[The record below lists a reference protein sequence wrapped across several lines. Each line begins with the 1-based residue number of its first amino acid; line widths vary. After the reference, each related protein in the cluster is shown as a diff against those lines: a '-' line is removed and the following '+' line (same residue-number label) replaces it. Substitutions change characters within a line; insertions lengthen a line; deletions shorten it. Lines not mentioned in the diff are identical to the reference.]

1 MNYVQEITHDFPVV
15 CIVTKLQFM
24 FIICHFLNNSSNS
37 IIILQF
43 FIVAKGALEGIMR
56 VSDICDKCSCLFA
69 NNEKKTVPILLT
81 TLHWTLS
88 RHSQVNI

>member
-24 FIICHFLNNSSNS
+24 YMFIICHFLNNSSNS
-37 IIILQF
+37 IIILQC

-69 NNEKKTVPILLT
+69 NNEKKEGPYLA
-81 TLHWTLS
+81 
-88 RHSQVNI
+88 